1 MSVNLQL
8 TSLKYGENKGHV
20 LIEKNIFKKYV
31 IYLFIAFLVTAFT
44 TISAIYFYEQNRLE
58 KIFTEYHLNDS
69 EFLNSTIKGLETEHK
84 KFSALLDKEL
94 KKLDS
99 IAYINISKES
109 NTIYNLNKTNI
120 LIPKLEA
127 SKGGNYE
134 LIREDGHYYLAFAF
148 LDTPQEGIKIVG
160 LERVDREF
168 AKQIDAS
175 FRSAIFTTILAIC
188 VTALVVFPLIFLAY
202 KELLSRKERLLG
214 SYISTLE
221 ALGNAIAKRDSDT
234 NLHNFRVTW
243 YAVEL
248 AEHIGL
254 PKGSM
259 KALIMGSF
267 LHDVGK
273 IGIRDSIL
281 LKPGKLDEEEFTIM
295 KTHVNHGLD
304 ILKNIEWLEDAK
316 RVVGEHH
323 ERIDGTGYPL
333 GLKNGQIS
341 QEARIF
347 AIVDVFDALS
357 SVRPYKE
364 AFGLHRTLKIMEE
377 ESGSHFD
384 SEIFEK
390 FKEIAQRLYTK
401 AHDAGSDELHHLLE
415 DKVEQYFEI
424 EKRVSFS

>member
-1 MSVNLQL
+1 M
-8 TSLKYGENKGHV
+8 
-20 LIEKNIFKKYV
+20 IEKNIFKKYAL
-31 IYLFIAFLVTAFT
+31 YLFIAFFITAFS
-44 TISAIYFYEQNRLE
+44 TIVAIYFYEQNRLE
-58 KIFTEYHLNDS
+58 KSFMEYHLDNS
-69 EFLNSTIKGLETEHK
+69 EFLTTTINGLQTNHN
-84 KFSALLDKEL
+84 KFSSLLDK
-94 KKLDS
+94 KLEKQDN
-99 IAYINISKES
+99 IVYLNISKGS
-109 NTIYNLNKTNI
+109 DSIYNLNRQEISTPDI
-120 LIPKLEA
+120 SPK
-127 SKGGNYE
+127 KGGNFE

-148 LDTPQEGIKIVG
+148 LDTPQNGIKIFGV
-160 LERVDREF
+160 EKIDKNFTE
-168 AKQIDAS
+168 QIDAT
-175 FRSAIFTTILAIC
+175 FRSAIFTSTLAIC
-188 VTALVVFPLIFLAY
+188 ITALVLFPLVFLAY
-202 KELLSRKERLLG
+202 KELISRKERLLS

-243 YAVEL
+243 YSVEL
-248 AEHIGL
+248 AEHINL

-304 ILKNIEWLEDAK
+304 ILKNIEWLYDAK

-323 ERIDGTGYPL
+323 ERVDGTGYPL
-333 GLKNGQIS
+333 GLKGEQIS
-341 QEARIF
+341 IEARIF

-364 AFGLHRTLKIMEE
+364 AFGLHRTLQIMEE
-377 ESGSHFD
+377 ERGSHFD

-401 AHDAGSDELHHLLE
+401 AHDAPPEELHHLLE
-415 DKVEQYFEI
+415 RKIEQYFEI